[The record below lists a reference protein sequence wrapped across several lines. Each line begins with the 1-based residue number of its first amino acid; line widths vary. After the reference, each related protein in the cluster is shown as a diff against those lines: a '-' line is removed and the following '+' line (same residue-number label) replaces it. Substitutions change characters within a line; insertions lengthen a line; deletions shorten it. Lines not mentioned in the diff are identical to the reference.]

1 MILSNISRSLFFVA
15 ASSIVFLLFLFWG
28 LWSDQVVLSLIPVAL
43 LLLGLLFQ
51 DLRRAFLLLCLAVP
65 LSFNLEGMIQLGID
79 FPDEPLML
87 LLTICFPLF
96 LLLNYGTWSLR
107 HGLRHPLVLII
118 LASFLWMCVTVI
130 YSENPALS
138 SKYLVKRIW
147 YLVPFFAWPLLLFTD
162 RKILIQSYQWMF
174 GILFVI
180 VSLVLIR
187 FSAKGFR
194 FEEVHDPIQ
203 PFFINHVMYG
213 SMISCFIP
221 LTAGALFLSRKLSM
235 QWLVTFAGL
244 GLFILGVYFSYSRA
258 AWMGVIFAAG
268 AVLFVRY
275 KLMHQAMLLFYA
287 LVLTAILWLSQNNH
301 YLDFKPKFEKT
312 IMHESLEDHIMATIQ
327 GTDISSAERY
337 YRWIA
342 AIRMSQDRPILGVGP
357 NNFYDFYKAYTIT
370 SFRTWV
376 SRNFERSTTH
386 NYFLFM
392 LVEQGYPALILYA
405 LLIWAI
411 FFYGQRL
418 YHRLKSRQDRIILL
432 AVLGMLASLFINNFF
447 SELLETDKI
456 GSLFLMGL
464 AVLVLL
470 DRQNKKSAPDKFA
483 AKTSS
488 G

>member
-1 MILSNISRSLFFVA
+1 MIRTKNLFSPFFVT
-15 ASSIVFLLFLFWG
+15 ASSLTFLLFLIWG
-28 LWSDQVVLSLIPVAL
+28 LWSDQVVLAVVPVAL
-43 LLLGLLFQ
+43 LIVGILLQ

-96 LLLNYGTWSLR
+96 LLINYGTWSLR
-107 HGLRHPLVLII
+107 DGLRHPLVLLI
-118 LASFLWMCVTVI
+118 LASFLWMCITVI
-130 YSENPALS
+130 FSENPALS

-147 YLVPFFAWPLLLFTD
+147 YLVPFFVLPLLLFKD
-162 RKILIQSYQWMF
+162 RKILIRSYQMMF
-174 GILFVI
+174 GMLFVI
-180 VSLVLIR
+180 VTLVLIR

-213 SMISCFIP
+213 SMISCFLP
-221 LTAGALFLSRKLSM
+221 LSTGAMFLSRKLSVHWM
-235 QWLVTFAGL
+235 LSIAGIVV
-244 GLFILGVYFSYSRA
+244 FILGVYFSYSRA

-268 AVLFVRY
+268 AVFFIRF

-287 LVLTAILWLSQNNH
+287 VLLTAILWLSHNNH

-418 YHRLKSRQDRIILL
+418 YHRLEDRQDRIILL

-456 GSLFLMGL
+456 GSLFLIGL
-464 AVLVLL
+464 SVLVLL
-470 DRQNKKSAPDKFA
+470 DRTSKKTTK
-483 AKTSS
+483 KTMAT
-488 G
+488 